1 MADEQYRWL
10 DRETAER
17 LLRGESLEA
26 VDAADRDHAERL
38 AKTLEALTA
47 EPPLT
52 RAELRGEAAALAA
65 FRAAREGRD
74 GTSAT
79 VGDGPRR
86 TASEAAD
93 VGLVR
98 LGSPARAAR

>member
-26 VDAADRDHAERL
+26 VDPADRDQAERL

-47 EPPLT
+47 EPSLNST
-52 RAELRGEAAALAA
+52 ELPGEAAALAA
-65 FRAAREGRD
+65 FRMARADRA
-74 GTSAT
+74 SA
-79 VGDGPRR
+79 
-86 TASEAAD
+86 AAD
-93 VGLVR
+93 LGSAAGPGSAEDTEVALVR
-98 LGSPARAAR
+98 LGGPAR